1 MTDSLPIVDPEFE
14 ALIPP
19 LAEEEL
25 SLLEHGLLVDGCRDA
40 LVVWKETGILLD
52 GHNRLRICR
61 EHGLPFR
68 TVEVSIADRSAAE
81 DWIDT
86 NQLGRRNL
94 SPDAASRIRGRVY
107 NRTRKPVG
115 APEGN
120 ANAEKQI
127 GKTCHFVSDDTLQ
140 TDVVCKHHAPKKL
153 VDLFDSKS
161 QPEPSA
167 PDDFGDMF
175 DEAAPAVTTRKPSAP
190 SAPVRSL
197 ADVLAGDPTFV
208 PEEAAAKVQAAPAKT
223 AERLAVLYGV
233 SERTIR
239 NDGQFAAAVDA
250 LKATQPDIEKRVMS
264 GDIPSRSAVVEA
276 AKNPEKATEILAAKP
291 HVANNSGEN
300 EWYTPAA
307 YIELARSVMGRID
320 LDPASCA
327 QANQTV
333 QADAFFC
340 KEDNGLDQEWHGAV
354 WLNPPYAQP
363 MIAQFSDKLVLEFK
377 TGRTSQACVLVNNGT
392 ETGWGQALLSACS
405 AVCFPQ
411 SRVRFLDPCGKLG
424 APLQGQMLLYFGSSE
439 GVGRFKFHADKF
451 GIVKS

>member
-40 LVVWKETGILLD
+40 LVVWRETGILLD

-107 NRTRKPVG
+107 NRTRKPIV
-115 APEGN
+115 AQEGN
-120 ANAEKQI
+120 SNAEKQI
-127 GKTCHFVSDDTLQ
+127 GKTCPFVLERLSTDVSDKRS
-140 TDVVCKHHAPKKL
+140 V
-153 VDLFDSKS
+153 
-161 QPEPSA
+161 QPEPSDL
-167 PDDFGDMF
+167 DDFGDMF

-190 SAPVRSL
+190 SVTIRSL
-197 ADVLAGDPTFV
+197 ADVLASDPTFV
-208 PEEAAAKVQAAPAKT
+208 PEEAASKVQAAPAKT

-239 NDGQFAAAVDA
+239 NDGQFAAAVDS

-307 YIELARSVMGRID
+307 YIELARTVMGRID
-320 LDPASCA
+320 MDPASCA

-340 KEDNGLDQEWHGAV
+340 KEENGLDHEWHGAV

-363 MIAQFSDKLVLEFK
+363 MIAQFSDKLVMEFRV
-377 TGRTSQACVLVNNGT
+377 GRTSQACVLVNNGT
-392 ETGWGQALLSACS
+392 ETGWGQTLLSACS

-411 SRVRFLDPCGKLG
+411 SRVRFLAPYGKLG
-424 APLQGQMLLYFGSSE
+424 APLQGQMLLYFGPSE
-439 GVGRFKFHADKF
+439 GVERFNFHADKF